1 MMAMM
6 AVMSKA
12 AKTKAAVVTMVVAA
26 KPKRNERNSITIAI
40 TITIRAAIVP
50 VMTTVAAAIAAANG
64 IDEWA
69 SQPFAVKSLQEHL
82 GLV

>member
-1 MMAMM
+1 MAMM

-50 VMTTVAAAIAAANG
+50 VMTTVMMATIVTVSM
-64 IDEWA
+64 A
-69 SQPFAVKSLQEHL
+69 SLLHEAFRF
-82 GLV
+82 